1 MFAPTTDQPIETIE
15 KETIPNLQFA
25 ATDVLTDKDAL
36 ERRRVDAERATRLGN
51 TYQGKL
57 DIFFQTA
64 DGQPK
69 RVQTRLP
76 YPKSRHYAA
85 AASGAGLRL
94 LLARTADLTD
104 ETDFADTP
112 ADAG

>member
-15 KETIPNLQFA
+15 KEVIPTLQFA
-25 ATDVLTDKDAL
+25 PDDVLAHDQSAR
-36 ERRRVDAERATRLGN
+36 ERRRTDADRASRLGN

-69 RVQTRLP
+69 RVQTTVWGAHPEYLTLKAGIMLP
-76 YPKSRHYAA
+76 
-85 AASGAGLRL
+85 LRAVL
-94 LLARTADLTD
+94 GF
-104 ETDFADTP
+104 DFY
-112 ADAG
+112 